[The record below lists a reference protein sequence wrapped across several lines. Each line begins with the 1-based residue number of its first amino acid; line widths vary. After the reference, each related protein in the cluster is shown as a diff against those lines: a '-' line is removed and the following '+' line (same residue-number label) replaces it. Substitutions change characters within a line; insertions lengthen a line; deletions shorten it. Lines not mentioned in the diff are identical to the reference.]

1 MKNRKKVNP
10 LLRVFIFLC
19 TLVLL
24 AAVAA
29 IGLNYYFFSIP
40 EPEGLSLANWP
51 NRFTENFSVWME
63 NEDGELKI
71 KDIGLKRLDEYGL
84 WIQVIDESGQ
94 EIFSYNKPEHYP
106 ASYSASELIAFGTS
120 GYENGNTV
128 FASSY
133 EASGEV
139 WNYLVGFPYAIGKY
153 MLYYNGETV
162 GRLSPV
168 FRMAILLVLCL
179 VAAVFLAYGFWLTRQ
194 MGKITRGIESIS
206 LRTYRPFQENGIF
219 GSIYTALNKM
229 DMEIRR
235 SDQLRDNAER
245 ARQEWIANITHDL
258 KTPLSPVKGY
268 AELLSDGAA
277 TESQTV
283 QEYGSI
289 ILKNV
294 DHAEKL
300 INDLKLTY
308 QLDSGALP
316 FHPQQIRL
324 VRYLRELVIDITNDP
339 AFSGRDLE
347 FESNLPEITAA
358 IDPDLFRRAVQNLIV
373 NALVHNPPETKV
385 IIFITEIQ
393 GSGISISI
401 RDNGVGMSEEEQ
413 SNLFSRYYRG
423 TNTKEKP
430 EGSGL
435 GLAIAKQIIT
445 LHGGEIAVK
454 SKPGEGTEFR
464 ACLPAN

>member
-1 MKNRKKVNP
+1 MKSRKKVNP

-71 KDIGLKRLDEYGL
+71 KDIGLERLDEYGL

-106 ASYSASELIAFGTS
+106 TSYSASELIAFGTS

-194 MGKITRGIESIS
+194 MGKITKGIESIS

-229 DMEIRR
+229 DMEIQR
-235 SDQLRDNAER
+235 SDQLRENTER

-268 AELLSDGAA
+268 AELLSDGAV

-347 FESNLPEITAA
+347 FESNLPELTASV
-358 IDPDLFRRAVQNLIV
+358 DPDLFRRAVQNLIV

-385 IIFITEIQ
+385 IISITEIQ

-435 GLAIAKQIIT
+435 GLAIAKQIVL
-445 LHGGEIAVK
+445 LHGGDIAVK

-464 ACLPAN
+464 VCLPAN